1 MTTATHHRTDEALP
15 RPLIAIGV
23 PCAGVLL
30 IAFFLIRGFPY
41 DKLGELIAKRIEQS
55 HGIHLV
61 FGDVGPALQL
71 AGLALEGTQLRVA
84 FPNRSPQQIDRA
96 LIRPAWSLS
105 WLAGEPA
112 FHVEL
117 ESPSGSADGTLRW
130 NDVVSWVGTIRDARP
145 ELPPIADWIP
155 IGGFE
160 GALAATLDVSMGET
174 GLEGLV
180 EFEIRDGSTSMPGFS
195 APLPFENLTATVSLG
210 GDAYVKLTS
219 LSFEGPLASGSGSG
233 KIGRAEPL
241 EQAPIGF
248 EFQVDIKPELAK
260 AFTRKEHKKIDRNGS
275 ALIKISGTVAEPKIR

>member
-1 MTTATHHRTDEALP
+1 MPTTTHHRAGEALP

-30 IAFFLIRGFPY
+30 VAFFLIRGFPY

-55 HGIHLV
+55 HGIHLTV
-61 FGDVGPALQL
+61 GDVGPALQL

-84 FPNRSPQQIDRA
+84 FPDRSPQQIHRA

-105 WLAGEPA
+105 WFAGEPTV
-112 FHVEL
+112 HVKL

-130 NDVVSWVGTIRDARP
+130 NGSASWVGTIRDARP
-145 ELPPIADWIP
+145 ELPPISDWIP

-160 GALAATLDVSMGET
+160 GALEATLDVSLDET
-174 GLEGLV
+174 GLKGRV
-180 EFEIRDGSTSMPGFS
+180 EFEIRDGSASIPGFS
-195 APLPFENLTATVSLG
+195 GPLPFESLTAAASFG

-233 KIGRAEPL
+233 KIGRAESL

-248 EFQVDIKPELAK
+248 EFQLDIKPELAR
-260 AFTRKEHKKIDRNGS
+260 AVGDGRAKIKPDGR
-275 ALIKISGTVAEPKIR
+275 ALVRISGTVKKPRIR

>member
-1 MTTATHHRTDEALP
+1 MTTTPHHGTGEGLP
-15 RPLIAIGV
+15 RPLIAIGI

-41 DKLGELIAKRIEQS
+41 EKLGELIAKRIEQS
-55 HGIHLV
+55 HGIHFV
-61 FGDVGPALQL
+61 FGDVGPTLQL
-71 AGLALEGTQLRVA
+71 AGIALEGTQLRVA
-84 FPNRSPQQIDRA
+84 FPDRSPQQIDRA
-96 LIRPAWSLS
+96 LVRPAWSLS
-105 WLAGEPA
+105 WLTGEPT

-130 NDVVSWVGTIRDARP
+130 NDVASWVGTIRDARP

-160 GALAATLDVSMGET
+160 GTLAATLDVSMGEA

-195 APLPFENLTATVSLG
+195 APLPFESLTAALSLG
-210 GDAYVKLTS
+210 GDAYLKLTS

-248 EFQVDIKPELAK
+248 EFQVDIKPELV
-260 AFTRKEHKKIDRNGS
+260 GS
-275 ALIKISGTVAEPKIR
+275 VRGGGAIIKPGGNALVRISGTVAEPKIR